1 MQTRQ
6 RILSSSL
13 AILIATPAFTCDR
26 ASAAN
31 RWWDGGTTDIAGNG
45 DGVGTGGTGTWNTT
59 LTNWDAGAA
68 PHVAWN
74 NAGNDTAIFGGTA
87 GTVTL
92 GVPIGLSNITFSAG
106 SLGTSQYTIAGSTLN
121 FTSGGLIANLNGTS
135 GKIQTIS
142 SAITGFPVV
151 NLITSSSGGDITG
164 GLNFAPTGGAVQNL
178 GTVTLAAGYPGS
190 TGGAD
195 KTTLWLSGTTTGNTV
210 HSVNQNTNYSLI
222 RKSDSGSWTVT
233 GVAKFGRL
241 YLEGGNLIVNGT
253 LQGTQYQG
261 PFLNSGTLHYNS
273 PAAVYTGTN
282 FGNSTVFIFNG
293 GSLDQTSGAPITTS
307 THDPY
312 MDWRAN
318 VTFLGS
324 NGANSDLNLGNGA
337 VNMTASRTVTVQNAA
352 TTLTVGGVI
361 SGTGFGLT
369 KAGPGALALNGVNAY
384 TGPTTLNQGTL
395 RVGGSIASA
404 STVTVNNG
412 MLAGTGTIPGMV
424 NVPAAG
430 TLSLGNADGPLNVG
444 NVVVDGTLAF
454 GIGDV
459 AQENDGAL
467 AVTGNLDI
475 AGATLNLNI
484 TAGTVQTEY
493 IIATYGSLTGT
504 FATVNGLPANWAVAY
519 AHNNGSAIAVVPP
532 TPVAP
537 PSQPAALTANA
548 AISADGG
555 TSFLKLDWNS
565 ASGAA
570 AYIVKRATTNG
581 GPYTPI
587 ATTRFRTYNDT
598 DVVIGQNYYY
608 VVSAENSFAEG
619 PDSGQADATPV
630 APPPPPAP
638 TGLAANT
645 INGLVSLSW
654 NPTTAT
660 SGYVIRRATVSG
672 GPYQDIATTTTN
684 SHPVSSGV
692 IGTTYYYV
700 VAATNSG
707 GASGNSNQVSSL
719 FAGDPLIVAA
729 NQIKAH
735 INNAPALSAAQLEQA
750 SLALAAQTNRFAES
764 ATTIAAVFDLVSTYD
779 SVKGALFV
787 GTATGGLT
795 RSAETNDLTWTIY
808 RTMQGIMDKI
818 YNAPTL
824 AAHEALLASFK
835 FGSSSNFPGPCAP
848 PANPNIA
855 RTVPIQGSFEDS
867 FGRDTQGWTLPARK
881 PTGCYLAP
889 GTVATVTVPPALV
902 NQGYQIRVG
911 AHSWDLSNRPS
922 IRRLDRATLLY
933 PINASIL
940 KVASPYGGGIYFEVP
955 FGASAGVVD
964 VTITGAVRSPYFSAK
979 SFHRTTPAEWQV
991 ERAHAAPW
999 ADFQSDKFMTQ
1010 VPTKWIY
1017 AHPDPA
1023 TLMADWDKAMDAIN
1037 DLMGFPHLRGKETMY
1052 PQVDIIM
1059 RSSVHAPGY
1068 PAVNVT
1074 DNPNNER
1081 GGYHNNYIVRGPGA
1095 SNTAAH
1101 IEFHEQGH
1109 AYFFPKFGGE
1119 TEANV
1124 NLLHVPMLQRK
1135 FGYDLDTAFRGSLGS
1150 GRTFQTLDT
1159 TAMAWMCVFN
1169 FAPRRVPMA
1178 SAEKAYQFK
1187 GHAKFV
1193 DIARL
1198 YGWDGLGTYWRSFL
1212 EDEADGISYSTSTDA
1227 LLLRLCKS
1235 VGKDIR
1241 PLFHFWGIH
1250 PDNPASLAA
1259 SIAAEGL
1266 QPAPEIYHRLVY
1278 YKSLVPANN
1287 AAFRTF
1293 AQSWWGKQPSI
1304 NGYWEEREHSRQ
1316 WDTTPLYGAGDQQ
1329 RSEATNPGEIYN
1341 ENSAADITARVQE
1354 LLDLYFPAGITPDPM
1369 GFVNAPQ
1376 AIDATTIG
1384 MTATTASAAVGPVQY
1399 YFENTTTG
1407 ATRDWDASPVWNQTG
1422 LSAGQPYSYRVKARN
1437 GIGGETTW
1445 SSPLSATLVPTGTPF
1460 DLWAEGFVAL
1470 TDPDPALDFD
1480 GGGLPTAIEW
1490 ALGGDPTDGND
1501 DAGITPTLDTTSDP
1515 DFFIFTYRR
1524 SHDAEADTNT
1534 TIAVEYG
1541 SDLAGWTPAEAGP
1554 DIQITVDDEGA
1565 AAGIDLVEVKIRRTL
1580 AADLKLFAR
1589 LKVEVATP

>member
-1 MQTRQ
+1 MQTLHRVQ
-6 RILSSSL
+6 L
-13 AILIATPAFTCDR
+13 AIITALAISAATVH
-26 ASAAN
+26 AAN
-31 RWWDGGTTDIAGNG
+31 RYWDGGTIDIGSDG
-45 DGVGTGGTGTWNTT
+45 DDAGTGGTGTWNTS
-59 LTNWDAGAA
+59 LLNWDAGVS

-74 NAGNDTAIFGGTA
+74 NANNDSAIFGGTA

-92 GVPIGLSNITFSAG
+92 GVPIGLTNITFAAG

-121 FTSGGLIANLNGTS
+121 FTSGGLIANLNGTN

-142 SAITGFPVV
+142 STITGAPNV
-151 NLITSSSGGDITG
+151 NLITSGGDTTS
-164 GLNFAPTGGAVQNL
+164 GLKFAPIDGAVQNL

-190 TGGAD
+190 TGGGD

-210 HSVNQNTNYSLI
+210 HTVNQNTNYSLI

-241 YLEGGNLIVNGT
+241 YLDSGNLLVAGT
-253 LQGTQYQG
+253 LQGSQYQG

-273 PAAVYTGTN
+273 PAAVHTGTN
-282 FGNSTVFIFNG
+282 IATQTVFIFSG

-307 THDPY
+307 AHDPY

-318 VTFLGS
+318 FTFIGS
-324 NGANSDLNLGNGA
+324 NGSNSDLNLGNGA
-337 VNMTASRTVTVQNAA
+337 VNMTATRTVTVQNAA

-369 KAGPGALALNGVNAY
+369 KAGPGTLALNGVNAY
-384 TGPTTLNQGTL
+384 TGPTLLNQGTL
-395 RVGGSIASA
+395 RVGGSIAAA

-424 NVPAAG
+424 NVPAGG
-430 TLSLGNADGPLNVG
+430 TMSLGNVDGPLNVG

-454 GIGDV
+454 GISDV
-459 AQENDGAL
+459 AEQNDGAL

-475 AGATLNLNI
+475 AGATLNVNI

-504 FATVNGLPANWAVAY
+504 FANITGLPPNWAVAY
-519 AHNNGSAIAVVPP
+519 AHNNGSAIAIVPP

-537 PSQPAALTANA
+537 PSQPAALTASA
-548 AISADGG
+548 AISADGS
-555 TSFLKLDWNS
+555 TSFVKLDWNT

-570 AYIVKRATTNG
+570 SYIVKRSTISG

-587 ATTRFRTYNDT
+587 ATTHFRTYSDT
-598 DVVIGQNYYY
+598 AVTVGQPYYY

-619 PDSGQADATPV
+619 SDSGQSSATPV
-630 APPPPPAP
+630 APPPPSAP
-638 TGLAANT
+638 TGLVATT

-654 NPTTAT
+654 NPASAT

-672 GPYQDIATTTTN
+672 GPYQDIATATTN

-700 VAATNSG
+700 VAAVNSG
-707 GASGNSNQVSSL
+707 GTSGNSSQVSSL

-735 INNAPALSAAQLEQA
+735 INNSPALSAAQLEQA

-787 GTATGGLT
+787 DTATGGLS
-795 RSAETNDLTWTIY
+795 RDSETNDLTWTIY
-808 RTMQGIMDKI
+808 RTMLGIMDKI

-824 AAHEALLASFK
+824 AAHEALLAGFK

-848 PANPNIA
+848 PANPNLA
-855 RTVPIQGSFEDS
+855 RTVPIQGSFVDT
-867 FGRDTQGWTLPARK
+867 FGRDTQGWTSPARK

-889 GTVATVTVPPALV
+889 GTIATITVPPALV

-933 PINASIL
+933 PINATTL
-940 KVASPYGGGIYFEVP
+940 KVASPYGGGIYIEVP
-955 FGASAGVVD
+955 LGASAGVVE
-964 VTITGAVRSPYFSAK
+964 VTITGAVRAPYFSAK
-979 SFHRTTPAEWQV
+979 SFHQTTPEEWLV

-1010 VPTKWIY
+1010 VPTQWIY
-1017 AHPDPA
+1017 AHPAPT

-1052 PQVDIIM
+1052 PQVDIIL

-1068 PAVNVT
+1068 PAVNVA
-1074 DNPNNER
+1074 DNPNTGR
-1081 GGYHNNYIVRGPGA
+1081 GGYHNNYLVRGPGA
-1095 SNTAAH
+1095 SNTGAN

-1109 AYFFPKFGGE
+1109 AFFFPKFSGE
-1119 TEANV
+1119 SESTV
-1124 NLLHVPMLQRK
+1124 NLQHVAMLHRK
-1135 FGYDLDTAFRGSLGS
+1135 FGYDLYSAFRGSLGDNS
-1150 GRTFQTLDT
+1150 PFQTLDN

-1178 SAEKAYQFK
+1178 SAEKAYQLK

-1198 YGWDGLGTYWRSFL
+1198 YGWDGLGAFWLAYNQ
-1212 EDEADGISYSTSTDA
+1212 DEQNGVSYSTATDA
-1227 LLLRLCKS
+1227 MLLRLCKS

-1250 PDNPASLAA
+1250 PDNPAALAA
-1259 SIAAEGL
+1259 SVAAEGL
-1266 QPAPEIYHRLVY
+1266 QPPVEIFDTLVH

-1287 AAFRTF
+1287 NAFRSF

-1304 NGYWEEREHSRQ
+1304 NGYWEEREHARQ
-1316 WDTTPLYGAGDQQ
+1316 WDSTPLYTAGDQQ
-1329 RSEATNPGEIYN
+1329 RSETTNPGEIYN

-1354 LLDLYFPAGITPDPM
+1354 LLDLYYPAGRPLEGYAAWAAGP
-1369 GFVNAPQ
+1369 FQ
-1376 AIDATTIG
+1376 
-1384 MTATTASAAVGPVQY
+1384 SALA
-1399 YFENTTTG
+1399 
-1407 ATRDWDASPVWNQTG
+1407 
-1422 LSAGQPYSYRVKARN
+1422 
-1437 GIGGETTW
+1437 
-1445 SSPLSATLVPTGTPF
+1445 
-1460 DLWAEGFVAL
+1460 
-1470 TDPDPALDFD
+1470 DPAANLDFD
-1480 GGGLPTAIEW
+1480 NGGLATGIEW
-1490 ALGGDPTDGND
+1490 ALGGDPTDSSD
-1501 DAGITPTLDTTSDP
+1501 DAGLAPTLDTVGDPDGKLRFIFRRSDP
-1515 DFFIFTYRR
+1515 ANGD
-1524 SHDAEADTNT
+1524 ENT
-1534 TIAVEYG
+1534 TIAVQYG
-1541 SDLAGWTPAEAGP
+1541 SDLAGWTTAVHQGNAANQITISEVPADPGFS
-1554 DIQITVDDEGA
+1554 QITVA
-1565 AAGIDLVEVKIRRTL
+1565 LPANL
-1580 AADLKLFAR
+1580 APTGQLFTR
-1589 LKVEVATP
+1589 LKVTVNQP